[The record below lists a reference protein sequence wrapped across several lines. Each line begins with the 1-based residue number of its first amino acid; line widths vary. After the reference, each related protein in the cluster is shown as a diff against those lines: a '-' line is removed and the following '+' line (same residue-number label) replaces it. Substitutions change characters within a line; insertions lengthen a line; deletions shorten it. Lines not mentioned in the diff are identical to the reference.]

1 MKSDRRSFFR
11 LLLGGAAM
19 LDVTQ
24 FLKEIRNLH
33 PHLGLLL
40 EQLVDGVNGIGNHIG
55 IDPEGKLQPPDPHQS
70 LNVVA
75 GTDHVHVTI
84 TDNSQVKKNVQHF
97 IEYSVND
104 PAFQFPHV
112 EHLGASRERVL
123 ALPAKDG
130 GGVPINYYF
139 KSYGQYLGSDAQ
151 SKHTYFGTKITPTAV
166 QLTGNS
172 QLTLQASTGSGT
184 GRPDGSQSGA
194 GLGIVL
200 QRPAQGPKRIVARA

>member
-1 MKSDRRSFFR
+1 
-11 LLLGGAAM
+11 M

-40 EQLVDGVNGIGNHIG
+40 EQLVDGVNGISNHLG
-55 IDPEGKLQPPDPHQS
+55 MDPKGKLEPPDPHQAI
-70 LNVVA
+70 NVVA

-84 TDNSQVKKNVQHF
+84 TDNSQVRKNVQHF

-104 PAFQFPHV
+104 PSFQHPHV
-112 EHLGASRERVL
+112 EHLGASRGRVL

-130 GGVPINYYF
+130 GGNVISYYF

-151 SKHTYFGTKITPTAV
+151 SDHTYFGTKITPTAV
-166 QLTGNS
+166 QLTGAS
-172 QLTLQASTGSGT
+172 QLTLQPSTGSGT

-194 GLGIVL
+194 GLGVVL
-200 QRPAQGPKRIVARA
+200 ERPAQGPKRLVARA